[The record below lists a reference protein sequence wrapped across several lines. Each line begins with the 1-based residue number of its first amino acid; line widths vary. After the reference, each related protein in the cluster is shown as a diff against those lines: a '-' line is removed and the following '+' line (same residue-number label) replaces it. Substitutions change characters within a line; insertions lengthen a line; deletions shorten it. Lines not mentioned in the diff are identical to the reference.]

1 MWASIG
7 LLWALAPSPSSAFFP
22 SLVQHAPN
30 TRGGSL
36 PPSISLPIVAFPLKM
51 GARAP
56 AATLTLAEGY
66 GMRQQSSFQSSRGP
80 IRVYHINGSA
90 IKDEDYTHLR
100 GLVERR
106 DAEGV
111 RGTSL

>member
-7 LLWALAPSPSSAFFP
+7 LLWALAPTPSYGFFP

-51 GARAP
+51 GSRAP
-56 AATLTLAEGY
+56 AATLLAEGL

-80 IRVYHINGSA
+80 IRVYHVNGSA

-100 GLVERR
+100 VLVERK

-111 RGTSL
+111 RGASL